1 MSRRPESQPTAA
13 GRPGRL
19 SERNMNRLDRSRPR
33 APLAFFSALILATA
47 LAARSQEIGPDCIA
61 VALNRQVQVS
71 ENGAFSLG
79 NVPVPTGA
87 FRVRLVCANAGG
99 DLAQAAS
106 SLSTRSRCS
115 SAAMCSKAATVSG

>member
-1 MSRRPESQPTAA
+1 
-13 GRPGRL
+13 
-19 SERNMNRLDRSRPR
+19 MNRLDRSRPR

-106 SLSTRSRCS
+106 SLLFGVARGNTLVGQLSF
-115 SAAMCSKAATVSG
+115 AATAPAPL